1 MKKIQMYLLKQFI
14 PVFFVSLLFFILVL
28 ELVDLF
34 SSLWRYLANEV
45 VLADMFRVLFLYIP
59 KCVSYSVPVA
69 VLFAASYTIGNMYA
83 HNELT
88 AVFSAGYPLFALA
101 LPLLFFGVLLSVAM
115 FFFEDRV
122 VIHSLMKKNELNRL
136 LTRSDLSLSN
146 ANVVVMDDSGNT
158 VYTAEYYRDTD
169 QILYDVFIV
178 MRNTDGSLDAVVQSF
193 SGSWNGNSWK
203 FENPEIYK
211 FDGKGGLIPGNIEDF
226 VFDEPPDLFR
236 RNVTSVDELPVAEAG
251 KHIEMLRR
259 SGFPYAED
267 LANYYKRFSFPFTV
281 FIVLFFSVS
290 LAGRFKKNIL
300 LMSLL
305 LSLAVAVSYYIL
317 QMVTML
323 LAKWE
328 YVSPLFGAWF
338 PVVVFIGS
346 GIGILKT
353 ART

>member
-1 MKKIQMYLLKQFI
+1 MYLLKQFI
-14 PVFFVSLLFFILVL
+14 PVCFVSLLFFILVL

-34 SSLWRYLANEV
+34 SNLWRYLANDV
-45 VLADMFRVLFLYIP
+45 ALSDICRVLVLYIP
-59 KCVSYSVPVA
+59 KCISYAIPVA

-83 HNELT
+83 RNELS
-88 AVFSAGYPLFALA
+88 AVFSAGYPLFAFTF
-101 LPLLFFGVLLSVAM
+101 PLLVFGLMLSAGM

-122 VIHSLMKKNELNRL
+122 VIHSLMKKNELNRI

-158 VYTAEYYRDTD
+158 VYTAEYYRDSD
-169 QILYDVFIV
+169 KMLYDVFIV
-178 MRNTDGSLDAVVQSF
+178 MRNTDGNLSAVAQAS
-193 SGSWNGNSWK
+193 SGRWNGAEWRFDNLSI
-203 FENPEIYK
+203 FELDDSGNLIA
-211 FDGKGGLIPGNIEDF
+211 GKSGDF
-226 VFDEPPDLFR
+226 VFEEPPDSFR
-236 RNVTSVDELPVAEAG
+236 RNVTSVDELSVAEAG

-259 SGFPYAED
+259 SGLPYAED
-267 LANYYKRFSFPFTV
+267 LSNYYKRFSFPLTV

-328 YVSPLFGAWF
+328 YIPPLCGAWL
-338 PVVVFIGS
+338 PVVVFIGA
-346 GIGILKT
+346 GAGILKT